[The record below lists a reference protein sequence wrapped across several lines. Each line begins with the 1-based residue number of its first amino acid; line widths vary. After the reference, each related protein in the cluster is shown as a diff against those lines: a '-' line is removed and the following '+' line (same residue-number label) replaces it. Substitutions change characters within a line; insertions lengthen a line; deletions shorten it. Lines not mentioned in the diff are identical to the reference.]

1 MSTSDMF
8 SHLKTVYKYKM
19 DRNMIVFTIVSG
31 SKNQNNIPIEPMMT
45 NLPLEMTEEMD
56 FGSVKA
62 Q

>member
-1 MSTSDMF
+1 MF